1 MKREDDV
8 YLQHILDAI
17 ERIDLYLRGKDRAIF
32 KRDSLLQDGVIRQLE
47 IIGES
52 TKWLSKT
59 FSAN

>member
-32 KRDSLLQDGVIRQLE
+32 KRDSLLQDRVIRQLE
-47 IIGES
+47 IIGEA

>member
-32 KRDSLLQDGVIRQLE
+32 KRDSLLQDGVIRRLE
-47 IIGES
+47 IIGEA